1 MDRVQKEE
9 LVNSLRETFN
19 AANSVVVSHFKGL
32 TAAEAAELRRKMRAA
47 GAQFRVT
54 KNSLA
59 RRALDGTAFGGLEDL
74 FEGPTGVAC
83 SKDPV
88 AAAKASVEF
97 AKDSDHL
104 VILGGSLD
112 GNRLS
117 GDEVTA
123 LAALPSVDELRAH
136 RLGGGAG
143 HADAKGRIGRR
154 VGVELAGLQ
163 LHRLERC
170 F

>member
-9 LVNSLRETFN
+9 TVTSLRETFA
-19 AANSVVVSHFKGL
+19 AANSVVVSHFNGL
-32 TAAEAAELRRKMRAA
+32 TAAEATQLRRQMAAA

-59 RRALDGTAFGGLEDL
+59 RRALEGTAFDSLEDL
-74 FEGPTGVAC
+74 FDGPTGVAF

-104 VILGGSLD
+104 VVVGGSLD
-112 GNRLS
+112 GKRLS
-117 GDEVTA
+117 GEEVKA
-123 LAALPSVDELRAH
+123 LASLPSLDELRA
-136 RLGGGAG
+136 RLVSLLQRPATNVVSVMAAPQSQLARVFGAYG
-143 HADAKGRIGRR
+143 S
-154 VGVELAGLQ
+154 
-163 LHRLERC
+163 
-170 F
+170 

>member
-32 TAAEAAELRRKMRAA
+32 TAAEAAELRRKMREA

-117 GDEVTA
+117 GDEVKA
-123 LAALPSVDELRAH
+123 LAALPSVDELRAQLVSLLK
-136 RLGGGAG
+136 RPATNVVSVLAAPSSQLARVFGAYG
-143 HADAKGRIGRR
+143 N
-154 VGVELAGLQ
+154 E
-163 LHRLERC
+163 
-170 F
+170 

>member
-9 LVNSLRETFN
+9 MVTSLREIFT
-19 AANSVVVSHFKGL
+19 AANSVIVSHFNGL
-32 TAAEAAELRRKMRAA
+32 TAAEATQLRREMAA
-47 GAQFRVT
+47 VGAQFRVT

-59 RRALDGTAFGGLEDL
+59 RRALEGTAFDGLEDL
-74 FEGPTGVAC
+74 FDGPTGVAF

-104 VILGGSLD
+104 VIVGGSLD

-117 GDEVTA
+117 GEEVKA
-123 LAALPSVDELRAH
+123 LASLPSLDELRAGLVSLFQ
-136 RLGGGAG
+136 RPATNVVSIMAAPQSQLARVFGAYG
-143 HADAKGRIGRR
+143 A
-154 VGVELAGLQ
+154 
-163 LHRLERC
+163 
-170 F
+170 